1 MPDDARPA
9 LGLRL
14 AVLADNEA
22 LPGFQAEHGL
32 SLALTLPD
40 GGLWLWDTGR
50 SDLFLE
56 QARRLDV
63 EPATAR
69 GLALSHGHYDHTGGL
84 EHLLRDPRFQGQ
96 VAAHPAFAIR
106 RCRRAQ
112 GPLAC
117 DIGCPCPP
125 GLLDACRLRPAHSC
139 LRLDEGL
146 YMVAAI
152 PREPGRAQAVDGM
165 CLDPEGRWPDGIPDD
180 ACLVFARGDRMGVI
194 LGCCH
199 SGLANTLAR
208 VRHFFGD
215 LKPAFVLGGLHLNG
229 APAAALDETAR
240 TLVEHGA
247 ERVFPGHCTGREASE
262 FLRRELPVPVA
273 PLASGLVLDL

>member
-1 MPDDARPA
+1 MTDAARPA

-22 LPGFQAEHGL
+22 LPGFRGEHGL
-32 SLALTLPD
+32 SLALILPD
-40 GGLWLWDTGR
+40 GGLWLWDSGR

-56 QARRLDV
+56 QARRLGLD
-63 EPATAR
+63 PRSAR

-84 EHLLRDPRFQGQ
+84 EHLLRDPRFQGC

-106 RCRRAQ
+106 RHRRGAS
-112 GPLAC
+112 PLAC

-125 GLLDACRLRPAHSC
+125 ELLDACRLRPAHSC

-146 YMVAAI
+146 YMIAAI
-152 PREPGRAQAVDGM
+152 PREPGRAQAVAGM
-165 CLDPEGRWPDGIPDD
+165 CLDPGGRWPDGIPDD
-180 ACLVFARGDRMGVI
+180 GCLVFTRDGRMGVI

-215 LKPAFVLGGLHLNG
+215 LELAFVLGGLHLDG
-229 APAAALDETAR
+229 APAADQDEAAR
-240 TLVEHGA
+240 ALVEHGA
-247 ERVFPGHCTGREASE
+247 ERVFPGHCTGREAAGR
-262 FLRRELPVPVA
+262 LRRDLPMPVES
-273 PLASGLVLDL
+273 LASGLILDL